1 MATTKL
7 ILTNEV
13 AKLGGSGDV
22 VEVKAGYARN
32 FLIPRGLATPWTKGA
47 QRQLE
52 QMSVAASKR
61 AMQSREE
68 AQALRDLLQSKPLVV
83 AERSGE
89 NGRLFGAVSSARIAE
104 AVKAGFDKE
113 IDRRKVEFV
122 SPIKSL
128 GEYPVTVRLF
138 EDIYAN
144 LQVQVIAAKGQ
155 G

>member
-13 AKLGGSGDV
+13 AKLGGPGDV
-22 VEVKAGYARN
+22 VEVKAGFARN
-32 FLIPRGLATPWTKGA
+32 FLLPRGLATPWTKGA

-52 QMSVAASKR
+52 QMSKAAAKR
-61 AMQSREE
+61 ALESRED
-68 AQALRDLLQSKPLVV
+68 AQALRDLLQSKPVVV

-113 IDRRKVEFV
+113 IDRRKVEFK

-128 GEYPVTVRLF
+128 GEYQVTVRLH